1 MSAAVGPISRHH
13 EAAATHRK
21 GCQLL
26 LSSEM
31 EAKRLIGKPLQ
42 PARPIRRCVSDN
54 GAVFMVNF
62 QARFSD
68 HCRDSVKDRSNLWRS
83 IEKLHVLED
92 PVTEKSSGKPAV
104 NNKKDRI
111 TYSRD
116 FLMQLSNVSV
126 SKQKPKYLPDLP
138 ITLQHPRRIALSNES
153 EKKTEC
159 TDLQPALCP
168 GPLRVSSHDERAS
181 HCMTRPSMLTPRGG

>member
-1 MSAAVGPISRHH
+1 MVVSSLYFQTGVTADLAHCRGVLLDGPVW
-13 EAAATHRK
+13 TLP
-21 GCQLL
+21 GGQLL

-31 EAKRLIGKPLQ
+31 EVRRLIRKPLQ
-42 PARPIRRCVSDN
+42 PARPIRRCVPDN
-54 GAVFMVNF
+54 GAVLMVNL

-68 HCRDSVKDRSNLWRS
+68 HCRDSVKDRCNLWCS

-92 PVTEKSSGKPAV
+92 PVTEKLSGKPAV

-138 ITLQHPRRIALSNES
+138 ITLHHPISSLHCAL
-153 EKKTEC
+153 
-159 TDLQPALCP
+159 DPF
-168 GPLRVSSHDERAS
+168 VSAHMMNTHPTA
-181 HCMTRPSMLTPRGG
+181 